1 MKKLRQAVEEVDDL
15 RDEEEEKRLAEMAQ
29 DGDDR
34 KRHTAVKGKRYI
46 FRR

>member
-15 RDEEEEKRLAEMAQ
+15 RDEEEEQRLAEVAQ

-34 KRHTAVKGKRYI
+34 QRHAAVKVKLYI
-46 FRR
+46 AGC